1 MEKKEMLR
9 NLPKMDSLLRRRD
22 VLALIQA
29 HGKARV
35 LDALR
40 QELDAARKNIM
51 ESGPFDADIISLA
64 QKRLHQKNAVQ
75 RVVNATGILLHT
87 NLGRAPMAKAA
98 AAAAYEAA
106 LGYCDLEFDLAS
118 GKRGARLDKIN
129 ALLSHLFS
137 AESALVVNNNAAAVL
152 LMLSALACGRDVIT
166 SRGELVEIGGS
177 FRIPE
182 VMEQSGARLK
192 EVGATNKTHLSDY
205 ARAVDENT
213 AALLKVHTS
222 NYSIQGFTQSVSLEE
237 LKGLSEETGVPLL
250 YDIGSG
256 ALLRLSKYGLSDEP
270 LIQKSLAAG
279 CDVVSFSGDKL
290 LGGPQAGI
298 LVGKKEYIDKM
309 KSHPLYRALRV
320 DKMCLAAL
328 HQTLELYLDEERA
341 RTYIPFYRMLEET
354 PERLKKRAQ
363 ILLRQ
368 LSGTIKGAK
377 LCPLSSLCGGGS
389 CPTETLPS
397 FGISIET
404 EDAEA
409 YLAALR
415 RQETPI
421 VARIS
426 EGRVLFDMRTVH
438 EEEMPALQKGI
449 LCAWEEMQ

>member
-22 VLALIQA
+22 VLTLIQA

-51 ESGPFDADIISLA
+51 ESSSFDADIVSLA

>member
-51 ESGPFDADIISLA
+51 ESGSFDADIVSLA

-438 EEEMPALQKGI
+438 EEEMPALQKGV

>member
-22 VLALIQA
+22 VLTLIQA

-51 ESGPFDADIISLA
+51 ESGSFDADIISLA

-75 RVVNATGILLHT
+75 RIVNATGILLHT

-129 ALLSHLFS
+129 ALLSRLFS

-438 EEEMPALQKGI
+438 EEEMPALQKGV

>member
-51 ESGPFDADIISLA
+51 ESGSFDADIVSLA

>member
-1 MEKKEMLR
+1 MLR

-22 VLALIQA
+22 VLTLIQA

-51 ESGPFDADIISLA
+51 ESGSFDADIVSIA

-87 NLGRAPMAKAA
+87 NLGRAPMANAA

-106 LGYCDLEFDLAS
+106 LGYCDLEFDLAC

-438 EEEMPALQKGI
+438 EEEMPALQKGV

>member
-22 VLALIQA
+22 VLTLIQA

-51 ESGPFDADIISLA
+51 ESGSFDADIVSLA

>member
-1 MEKKEMLR
+1 MLR

-22 VLALIQA
+22 VLTLIQA

-51 ESGPFDADIISLA
+51 ESGSFDADIVSLA

-438 EEEMPALQKGI
+438 EEEMPALQKGV